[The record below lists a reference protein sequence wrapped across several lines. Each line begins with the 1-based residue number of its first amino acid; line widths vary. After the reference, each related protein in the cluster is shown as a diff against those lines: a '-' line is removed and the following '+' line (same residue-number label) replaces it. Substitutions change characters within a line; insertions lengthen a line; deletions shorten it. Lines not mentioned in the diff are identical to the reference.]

1 MGSLSKPG
9 RGNSTFPLA
18 ILTPVMPVLDNWFK
32 RNAACS
38 KRSCTYDSGIIRG
51 NRTVRPIQ
59 DHREVIDKGLR
70 YGIIVFASL
79 SCSLWSFTTSNTF
92 KKKASMIAPL
102 AGQDRGTDL
111 IVK

>member
-59 DHREVIDKGLR
+59 DHREVIYVIR